1 MATKKVVRA
10 TTGSLRPTTVLE
22 IATASQRGKAPR
34 KLAHPEA
41 VEQRMFVKRW
51 RMDPRTRDLPASA
64 IPSGGN
70 RSAKEGA
77 LMKADGLERGLPDWM
92 LWARGHFIDDGLSV
106 GQRVGL
112 ALEFKRPGAGRISPE
127 QKAWHDALR
136 ENGWQVAVVDSARD
150 AWAIV
155 TDYLGMKP

>member
-1 MATKKVVRA
+1 MATKKKGVVSAR
-10 TTGSLRPTTVLE
+10 TVLE
-22 IATASQRGKAPR
+22 IATASQRAKAPR

-70 RSAKEGA
+70 RSAREGA
-77 LMKADGLERGLPDWM
+77 MMKADGLERGLPDWM
-92 LWARGHFIDDGLSV
+92 LWQAEAPWPVSPPAGPEPK
-106 GQRVGL
+106 VGL
-112 ALEFKRPGAGRISPE
+112 ALEFKAPGAGRVSPE
-127 QKAWHDALR
+127 QKGWHDALR
-136 ENGWQVAVVDSARD
+136 QNGWQVAVVDSARD

-155 TDYLGMKP
+155 TDYLAIKP